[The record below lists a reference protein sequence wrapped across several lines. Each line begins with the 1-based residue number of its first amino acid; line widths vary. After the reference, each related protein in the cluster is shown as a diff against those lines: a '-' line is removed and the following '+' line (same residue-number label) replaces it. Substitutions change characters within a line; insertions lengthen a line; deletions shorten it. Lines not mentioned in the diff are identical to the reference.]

1 MNFELKRRKRWL
13 RALEISKILFESEGY
28 FTEYLKDLT
37 NFLEEETMYSPKIQ
51 EDLIPKLYH
60 RAKAEGVPM
69 TKFVDRILRD
79 AVNGEKRRKN
89 EG

>member
-1 MNFELKRRKRWL
+1 
-13 RALEISKILFESEGY
+13 
-28 FTEYLKDLT
+28 
-37 NFLEEETMYSPKIQ
+37 MYSPKIQ
-51 EDLIPKLYH
+51 EDLIPKLYQ

-79 AVNGEKRRKN
+79 AVNGEKRGKN